1 MFVYTVLFGCCAAV
15 AVCIVSIYKI
25 QLTMKKTVALRMKC
39 LCYYCVGD
47 ANRPCPGAT
56 RDVCCTLAL
65 LVCVCVRVS
74 ACKTGLLQP
83 VDHWLSVLYIHIVC
97 CTGVCTWVQVL

>member
-1 MFVYTVLFGCCAAV
+1 MFVYNISPQCCAAV
-15 AVCIVSIYKI
+15 AVCIVSIYRI

-39 LCYYCVGD
+39 LRYYCVGG

-65 LVCVCVRVS
+65 LVCVCESECVQNRAS
-74 ACKTGLLQP
+74 TTCRSLGCQYCT
-83 VDHWLSVLYIHIVC
+83 YI
-97 CTGVCTWVQVL
+97 